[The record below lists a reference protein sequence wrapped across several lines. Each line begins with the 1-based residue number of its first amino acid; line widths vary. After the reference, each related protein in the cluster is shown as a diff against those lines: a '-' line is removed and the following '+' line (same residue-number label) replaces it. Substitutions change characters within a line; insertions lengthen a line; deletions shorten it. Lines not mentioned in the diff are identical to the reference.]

1 MIALFWN
8 LALALLV
15 LALHCYCGDTVKY
28 GLVSKHL
35 FQTTI
40 WRLKKFHSNDKI
52 LEKVTFPVITW
63 NKKHSWKQVASITYI
78 VKEIFFVA
86 AAFKGL

>member
-8 LALALLV
+8 LALVLLV
-15 LALHCYCGDTVKY
+15 LALHCYFGDTVKY

-40 WRLKKFHSNDKI
+40 WRLKKSHSNDKV
-52 LEKVTFPVITW
+52 LEKITFSSYHVEQKTFMEASCIY
-63 NKKHSWKQVASITYI
+63 NIHSEGK
-78 VKEIFFVA
+78 FFCSGC
-86 AAFKGL
+86 F

>member
-15 LALHCYCGDTVKY
+15 LALHCYFGDTVKY

-40 WRLKKFHSNDKI
+40 WRLKKSHSNDKV
-52 LEKVTFPVITW
+52 LEKITFSSYHVEQKTFMEANCIY
-63 NKKHSWKQVASITYI
+63 NIHSEGK
-78 VKEIFFVA
+78 IFCSGCF
-86 AAFKGL
+86 